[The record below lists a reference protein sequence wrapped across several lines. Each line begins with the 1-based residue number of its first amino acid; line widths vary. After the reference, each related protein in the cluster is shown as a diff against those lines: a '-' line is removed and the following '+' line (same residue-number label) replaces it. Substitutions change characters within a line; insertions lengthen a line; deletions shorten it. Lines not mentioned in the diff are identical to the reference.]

1 MEKYPQI
8 SPAAQMQEITGDYQV
23 QTGGERGELCRKL
36 RCKGGEVAACA
47 LLLADGGDIEVV
59 IVAPPSV

>member
-1 MEKYPQI
+1 
-8 SPAAQMQEITGDYQV
+8 MQEITGDYQE
-23 QTGGERGELCRKL
+23 QRGGERGELCRKL